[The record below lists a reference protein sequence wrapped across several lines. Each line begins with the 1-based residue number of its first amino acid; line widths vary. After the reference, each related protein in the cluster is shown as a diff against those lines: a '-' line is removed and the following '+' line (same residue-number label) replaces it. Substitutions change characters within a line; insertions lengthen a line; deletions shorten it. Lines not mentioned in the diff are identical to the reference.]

1 MTKARLIEMIDS
13 VLAWGADHDEEFRGC
28 LVDALDITEEEYK
41 ELFDED
47 LNAYLGE
54 EDDEDDE
61 EEEDDEPDLP
71 DKVTLNK
78 DIIDDF
84 DYDDGE
90 VDDDSL
96 QECIDNYLSDE
107 YGYCI
112 NDYNYKCHYNEK
124 GKLIGIDI
132 YNIDWDLSE

>member
-1 MTKARLIEMIDS
+1 MTKKRLEQILDN
-13 VLAWGADHDEEFRGC
+13 VLAWGAEHEEEFREC
-28 LVDALDITEEEYK
+28 LIDAMDLTDEEIKELELEEYVREEE
-41 ELFDED
+41 
-47 LNAYLGE
+47 
-54 EDDEDDE
+54 DE
-61 EEEDDEPDLP
+61 EEDLDLP
-71 DKVTLNK
+71 DSLILNE

-124 GKLIGIDI
+124 GKLIGIVI
-132 YNIDWDLSE
+132 YNINWDTTE

>member
-1 MTKARLIEMIDS
+1 MTKERLIEMIDS

-54 EDDEDDE
+54 EEDE
-61 EEEDDEPDLP
+61 EEDLDLP
-71 DKVTLNK
+71 DSLILNE

-124 GKLIGIDI
+124 GKLIGIVI
-132 YNIDWDLSE
+132 YNINWDTTE